1 MARQKIVAQKFG
13 GTSVGTGEGRQ
24 RVIGHIKRT
33 IDGGFRPAVVVSA
46 MGRRGDPYA
55 TDTLLDLLSAE
66 GTPVSGRD
74 YDFIFQAGEIISV
87 AMLTHLLKLN
97 GIPAVGLT
105 GPQAG
110 IQTNG
115 RHKRAEIVR
124 IDTTRLLR
132 HIAQGEV
139 PVITGGQGVSSD
151 GDVNILGRG
160 GSDTSGVALGVA
172 LGAEKVEVY
181 SDVPGIA
188 MADPRVVPGARFLDV
203 ISYAK
208 IQEMGRY
215 GSKVIHPQA
224 VLAGQRGGLPIACR
238 STFDDG
244 PGTLITDTKEEQP
257 LAGICSLG
265 PVDLVVLEEALLSA
279 TELEDLY
286 EQLGVVALRDA
297 DDREVALAVEPGS
310 RGELEETLRAKEL
323 APVRVVTDRS
333 LVSAVGEPGFVQDIL
348 PRVESILA
356 EQGCAVCL
364 REIAGL
370 RSTIAV
376 AASESSRLV
385 QTLYESLVTP
395 AN

>member
-1 MARQKIVAQKFG
+1 MAQQKIVAQKFG
-13 GTSVGTGEGRQ
+13 GTSVATDESRQ
-24 RVIGHIKRT
+24 RVIGHIKRA
-33 IDGGFRPAVVVSA
+33 IDDGFRPVVVASA

-87 AMLTHLLKLN
+87 AVMTHLLKLN

-105 GPQAG
+105 GAQAG

-124 IDTTRLLR
+124 IDTTRVLR

-139 PVITGGQGVSSD
+139 PVVTGGQGVSSD

-172 LGAEKVEVY
+172 LGAEKAEVY

-188 MADPRVVPGARFLDV
+188 MADPRVVPGARFLNV

-208 IQEMGRY
+208 IHEMGRY
-215 GSKVIHPQA
+215 GSKVIHPKA
-224 VLAGQRGGLPIACR
+224 VAVGQRGGIPIACR

-265 PVDLVVLEEALLSA
+265 PVDLLVLEEALVSD

-286 EQLGVVALRDA
+286 ERLGVVAIRDA
-297 DDREVALAVEPGS
+297 DAREVALAVEPGS
-310 RGELEETLRAKEL
+310 RGELEETLCTKEL
-323 APVRVVTDRS
+323 APMRVASDRS
-333 LVSAVGEPGFVQDIL
+333 LLSIVGDAGFIQESM
-348 PRVESILA
+348 PQVESILA
-356 EQGCAVCL
+356 RQSCEVCF
-364 REIAGL
+364 RDKAEL
-370 RSTIAV
+370 RSTVAV
-376 AASESSRLV
+376 PASESSRLV
-385 QTLYESLVTP
+385 QTLYESLVVR
-395 AN
+395 AS